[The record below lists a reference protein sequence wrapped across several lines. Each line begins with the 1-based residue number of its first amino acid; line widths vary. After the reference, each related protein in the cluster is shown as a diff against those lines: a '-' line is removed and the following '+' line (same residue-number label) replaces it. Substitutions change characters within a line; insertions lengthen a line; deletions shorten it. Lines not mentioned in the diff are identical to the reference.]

1 MRPLKV
7 MIAAAIL
14 VVVAAAQL
22 RAENWPQWR
31 GPFFNGST
39 TEKGL
44 PTACGRGTQVW
55 VTDLPGHS
63 SATPI
68 IWGDR
73 VFVSSTDPET
83 KGLLAMCLA
92 SSDGKILWKNR
103 VGGDIK
109 APRNDGASPSPCTDG
124 KRVYFLYGSG
134 DLAAFD
140 LAGKVLWSRNLVKDF
155 GSLATKFGYSA
166 SPLLWKNKLYVLLIR
181 RTKPY
186 GTGAPQ
192 PDKPL
197 DSLLLAI
204 DPATGKDLWKH
215 VRPSDAQDESLE
227 AYGTAIPYEGK
238 GRAEILI
245 EGAGYLTGH
254 DPETGREFWRY
265 GYNPSQATLWR
276 HIPSPVAWEDL
287 VFGVMA
293 RGGPTFAVKAGGSG
307 PLGADAAVWKFGVR
321 TTDSGT
327 SLVYENLLYIL
338 QSDKADP
345 VVKGSY
351 VSPGIFLFR
360 VDPRTGKDRG
370 QVRLADGGAWRASP
384 TGADGKVYCL
394 SEDGEV
400 VVVEAGGDLK
410 ILSRTKLGDGPTQ
423 ATIAVSGGRV
433 YVRTATKLY
442 CFGKTAK

>member
-1 MRPLKV
+1 MRLSNATV
-7 MIAAAIL
+7 VAAIL
-14 VVVAAAQL
+14 LAAAAAQL
-22 RAENWPQWR
+22 HAENWPQWR

-44 PTACGRGTQVW
+44 PAVCDPSTQLW

-73 VFVSSTDPET
+73 VFISSTDPES

-92 SSDGKILWKNR
+92 AADGKVLWKNR
-103 VGGDIK
+103 VAGDIK
-109 APRNDGASPSPCTDG
+109 LPRNNGASPSPCTDG
-124 KRVYFLYGSG
+124 KLVYFLYGSG
-134 DLAAFD
+134 DLAA
-140 LAGKVLWSRNLVKDF
+140 
-155 GSLATKFGYSA
+155 
-166 SPLLWKNKLYVLLIR
+166 LWKGRLYVLLIR

-186 GTGAPQ
+186 PSAGGQ

-197 DSLLLAI
+197 DPLIVAI
-204 DPATGKDLWKH
+204 DPATGKDLWQH
-215 VRPSDAQDESLE
+215 VRPSDSQDESLE

-238 GRAEILI
+238 GRTELLI
-245 EGAGYLTGH
+245 DGGGYLSGH

-265 GYNPSQATLWR
+265 GYNASQATIWR

-287 VFGVMA
+287 IFGVVS

-307 PLGADAAVWKFGVR
+307 LLGADGAVWKFGIR
-321 TTDSGT
+321 KTDSGT
-327 SLVYENLLYIL
+327 SLVYENSLYIL

-351 VSPGIFLFR
+351 VSPGIFLFC
-360 VDPRTGKDRG
+360 VDPRTGKDRA
-370 QVRLADGGAWRASP
+370 QIRLADRGAWRASP
-384 TGADGKVYCL
+384 TGADGKIYCL
-394 SEDGEV
+394 SEEGEV
-400 VVVEAGGDLK
+400 VVVEAGGDYK
-410 ILSRTKLGDGPTQ
+410 ILSRTKLGDGETQ

-442 CFGKTAK
+442 CFGKNAK